1 MEVDQMHVGPAARM
15 VRYGLA
21 RRARNRVIYLPEG
34 PPIRHLITDIK
45 ADGLTMLNSQ
55 RIFVDAVTG
64 YCAKRAIAVDVR
76 ADGWLI
82 VMQRGA
88 RQRFAFGYDVG
99 LNSAV
104 AHRIANDKSAAAE
117 VLSISGIACVPHAL
131 FLSPEMNQYI
141 RARGSWEAMLG
152 LLSENPQG
160 IVVKPNEGTSGK
172 SVFRVT
178 SKPALEL
185 AVKRIFSSHMG
196 LAISPYLDIEDEV
209 RVVLIDAAPLVV
221 YSKSRPAVEGDGRH
235 SLLELAL
242 EATSAGRRSTVLA
255 GMMAELD
262 KAELD
267 EVPPPGQRRVL
278 NWRHNLDSGALPIL
292 LEHGERR
299 DACVQLAA
307 KAAQAIDI
315 RFASIDVVRVQ
326 GEWRVL
332 EINSGVM
339 MEALSKLHPELV
351 YAAYAAALDKVFET

>member
-1 MEVDQMHVGPAARM
+1 
-15 VRYGLA
+15 
-21 RRARNRVIYLPEG
+21 
-34 PPIRHLITDIK
+34 
-45 ADGLTMLNSQ
+45 MLNSQ
-55 RIFVDAVTG
+55 RIFVDAVTR
-64 YCAKRAIAVDVR
+64 YCAKRAIAVEIR

-88 RQRFAFGYDVG
+88 GRRFAFGYDVG

-104 AHRIANDKSAAAE
+104 AHRIANDKSATAD
-117 VLSISGIACVPHAL
+117 VLRISGIACVPHAL

-152 LLSENPQG
+152 LLNEKPQG

-185 AVKRIFSSHMG
+185 AVKRIFTSHMS

-209 RVVLIDAAPLVV
+209 RVVLIDEVPAVV
-221 YSKSRPAVEGDGRH
+221 YGKHRHAVEGDGKH

-242 EATSAGRRSTVLA
+242 AATSAERRSTMLA

-267 EVPPPGQRRVL
+267 AILPPGQRRVL
-278 NWRHNLDSGALPIL
+278 NWRHNLDSGALPVL
-292 LEHGERR
+292 LQPGEIR
-299 DACVQLAA
+299 DACVQLAV

-315 RFASIDVVRVQ
+315 RFASIDVVRVA
-326 GEWRVL
+326 GEWQVL

-351 YAAYAAALDKVFET
+351 YAAYDAALDKVFET

>member
-1 MEVDQMHVGPAARM
+1 M
-15 VRYGLA
+15 
-21 RRARNRVIYLPEG
+21 
-34 PPIRHLITDIK
+34 LI
-45 ADGLTMLNSQ
+45 SQ
-55 RIFVDAVTG
+55 RLFVDAVTG

-82 VMQRGA
+82 VMQHGA

-104 AHRIANDKSAAAE
+104 AHRIANDKSATAE
-117 VLSISGIACVPHAL
+117 VLRISGIACVPHAL

-152 LLSENPQG
+152 LLNESPSG
-160 IVVKPNEGTSGK
+160 IVVKPNEGTTGK
-172 SVFRVT
+172 AVFRVMG
-178 SKPALEL
+178 KPALEL
-185 AVKRIFSSHMG
+185 AVKRIFSSHMS

-209 RVVLIDAAPLVV
+209 RVVLIDEVPVVV
-221 YSKSRPAVEGDGRH
+221 YSKSRPAVEGDGKH

-242 EATSAGRRSTVLA
+242 EATSAERRSTVLA

-267 EVPPPGQRRVL
+267 AILPPGQRRVL
-278 NWRHNLDSGALPIL
+278 NWRHNLDSGAQPVL
-292 LEHGERR
+292 LQQGEIR
-299 DACVQLAA
+299 DACVQLAV

-315 RFASIDVVRVQ
+315 RFASIDVVRVG
-326 GEWRVL
+326 GEWQVL

-351 YAAYAAALDKVFET
+351 YAAYDAALDKVFADA